1 MTFARLIRYDC
12 MDGRCACSA
21 SKGTGIPFE
30 IEYMKYRS
38 KKDPWVLV
46 LVWMAILFP
55 LTFGFGAVHVESEP
69 LLVVSGWVS
78 LTAGC
83 LFALSLALLSFP
95 LYYEITSSTLRI
107 RCGLLRQEIP
117 FSSMQA
123 ILPTRNPLPAPAWSL
138 DRLQINYG
146 IGEKPYCALIA
157 PQNKE
162 DFLCKLAERDPK
174 LEVKAG
180 SVLRR
185 QQAH

>member
-1 MTFARLIRYDC
+1 MTFTRLIRYDC
-12 MDGRCACSA
+12 MDGRGACSG

-46 LVWMAILFP
+46 LVWIAILFP
-55 LTFGFGAVHVESEP
+55 LTFGFCAVHIESEP
-69 LLVVSGWVS
+69 LLVGSGWVS
-78 LTAGC
+78 LAVGS

-107 RCGLLRQEIP
+107 RCGLLLQEIP
-117 FSSMQA
+117 FSSIQA

-138 DRLQINYG
+138 DRLQVNYG
-146 IGEKPYCALIA
+146 VGEKPFCALIA
-157 PQNKE
+157 PHDKE
-162 DFLCKLAERDPK
+162 DFLCKLAECDSE

-185 QQAH
+185 Q